1 MGIPFSIMRTDD
13 RVDLAVPAD
22 EYPTPNSNI
31 LVRNP
36 MDWSKDVEMGSILLS
51 QQNTFHLPM

>member
-36 MDWSKDVEMGSILLS
+36 MD
-51 QQNTFHLPM
+51 